1 MMTVLVMFFGM
12 VLGWIQRDMRW
23 IEVSSESS
31 ESKQKMEVSAEVK
44 MMSFLSPALSLG
56 SA

>member
-31 ESKQKMEVSAEVK
+31 ESKQKMEVSVEVK